1 MQAPSKGIQ
10 SIEIGYRLL
19 GCFLAAPGPHTL
31 TSLAVASGMT
41 PTKAHFYL
49 TSLVRVGLLAKNG
62 DRTYSLG
69 PSVLQLG
76 LKALA
81 QIDVLGA
88 AREAMIGL
96 RDALR
101 ADVFLS
107 VWGDGAPSIVHRIL
121 GARPAAWELRI
132 GAVLPP
138 LSGTGRAF
146 LAFLPD
152 AIRHDIIAAELR
164 RAVAKDPWYGL
175 TEQDVRDACDLIR
188 RQRLS
193 SGGGNLIP
201 GYTSIASPILDH
213 EGSAKAVITVNGE
226 IGHFDTA
233 ASGEAAKMLLAATS
247 RISREIGRDDAS
259 GRGLQAASR

>member
-1 MQAPSKGIQ
+1 MPAPPKGIQ

-31 TSLAVASGMT
+31 TSLAAAAGMT

-62 DRTYSLG
+62 DRTYELG
-69 PSVLQLG
+69 PSILQLG
-76 LKALA
+76 LKALG

-101 ADVFLS
+101 ADIFLS

-152 AIRHDIIAAELR
+152 PIRRDIVRTELR
-164 RAVAKDPWYGL
+164 RAVPKDPWHGQ
-175 TEQDVRDACDLIR
+175 TEQDVRESCELIR
-188 RQRLS
+188 RQRIS
-193 SGGGNLIP
+193 SGGGNVVP
-201 GYTSIASPILDH
+201 GYTSISSPILDH

-226 IGHFDTA
+226 IGHFDTT
-233 ASGEAAKMLLAATS
+233 ASGETARMLLEVTA
-247 RISREIGRDDAS
+247 RISRDIGYDE
-259 GRGLQAASR
+259 GRSARA